1 MPREHQP
8 ARIRKRNRVGLY
20 RESEGFI
27 VPLEGMGQHNPAR
40 GKEPCFVHATKERR
54 RWGLPVLITP
64 ETIRTLQR
72 KLYRKAK
79 QEPSCRFHALYDK
92 VYRAD
97 ILEFAY
103 RLVRA
108 NKGSAGIDGVT
119 FETIEENEGAPAFIG
134 ELEEALRN
142 KTYKPDP
149 VKRVMIPKSDGSQRP
164 LGIPTIRDRVAQ
176 MAAKL
181 VIEPI
186 FEADFCETS
195 YGFRPKKSAHN
206 AVDDVTYAMNI
217 GYTEVIDADL
227 SKYFDTIPHA
237 NLMATVAERICDGE
251 ILRLIQMWL
260 KAPIMEMDKDGT
272 KRNIGGGKGNRK
284 GTPQGGVISP
294 LLSNLYLHI
303 LDRIWERNNLQ
314 HRLGARIVR
323 YADDIVILCRR
334 NKSDKAMAVLRQIL
348 ERLKLALNETK
359 TKIVNSHKGKFDFLG
374 FTIWIAES
382 RKNGNLYSH
391 VQPSKKALQ
400 AIKDSVT
407 AITQRKMT
415 VKPLEKIVTE
425 VNATVRGWVG
435 YFHFKNCS
443 KVLTHLRGHVEER
456 LRTHLRKR
464 HKVKARGTGYARYGS
479 QVLYGKYGLYKV
491 PTTAGWKKAHA
502 V

>member
-1 MPREHQP
+1 
-8 ARIRKRNRVGLY
+8 
-20 RESEGFI
+20 
-27 VPLEGMGQHNPAR
+27 MGIAIML
-40 GKEPCFVHATKERR
+40 K
-54 RWGLPVLITP
+54 TP

-79 QEPSCRFHALYDK
+79 QEPACRFHALYDK

-97 ILEFAY
+97 ILSHAY
-103 RLVRA
+103 ALVRA
-108 NKGSAGIDGVT
+108 NRGSAGIDGVT
-119 FETIEENEGAPAFIG
+119 FAAIEEQEGITAFIA

-195 YGFRPKKSAHN
+195 YGFRPKKSAHD
-206 AVDDVTYAMNI
+206 AVDDVTYAMNT

-237 NLMATVAERICDGE
+237 KLMATVAERICDGE

-260 KAPIMEMDKDGT
+260 KAPIMEVDKDGT

-303 LDRIWERNNLQ
+303 LDRIWERNKLQ
-314 HRLGARIVR
+314 QRLGARIVR

-334 NKSDKAMAVLRQIL
+334 GKSEQVMTVLRQIL
-348 ERLKLALNETK
+348 ERLELTLNEAK
-359 TKIVNSHKGKFDFLG
+359 TKIVNAHKGKFDFLG
-374 FTIWIAES
+374 FSIWMTKS
-382 RKNGNLYSH
+382 RRSGKLYSH
-391 VQPSKKALQ
+391 VQPSKQSLQ
-400 AIKDSVT
+400 KIKDRVT
-407 AITQRKMT
+407 ELTRRRRTMM
-415 VKPLEKIVTE
+415 PLEWIVNE
-425 VNATVRGWVG
+425 VNTTVRGWVG
-435 YFHFKNCS
+435 YFRYRNSSRALGQIQSHVKAR
-443 KVLTHLRGHVEER
+443 LITHLC
-456 LRTHLRKR
+456 KR
-464 HKVKARGTGYARYGS
+464 HKIRNRNAGYARFPVS
-479 QVLYGKYGLYKV
+479 LLYGKYNLYKV
-491 PTTAGWKKAHA
+491 PTSVVWKKAHA
-502 V
+502 L

>member
-1 MPREHQP
+1 MSL
-8 ARIRKRNRVGLY
+8 K
-20 RESEGFI
+20 
-27 VPLEGMGQHNPAR
+27 
-40 GKEPCFVHATKERR
+40 
-54 RWGLPVLITP
+54 TP

-79 QEPSCRFHALYDK
+79 QEPACRFHALYDK

-119 FETIEENEGAPAFIG
+119 FAAIEENEGVPAFIG
-134 ELEEALRN
+134 ELGEALRS

-186 FEADFCETS
+186 FEADFCKTS
-195 YGFRPKKSAHN
+195 YGFRPKKSAHD
-206 AVDDVTYAMNI
+206 AVDEVAYAMNT

-237 NLMATVAERICDGE
+237 NLMAVVAERICDGE
-251 ILRLIQMWL
+251 ILRLIQLWL

-294 LLSNLYLHI
+294 LLSNLYLHL
-303 LDRIWERNNLQ
+303 LDRIWERKNLQ
-314 HRLGARIVR
+314 QRLGVRIVR
-323 YADDIVILCRR
+323 YADDVVILCRR
-334 NKSDKAMAVLRQIL
+334 GQSEQAMAVLRQIL
-348 ERLKLALNETK
+348 ERLGLTLNETK
-359 TKIVNSHKGKFDFLG
+359 TKTVNAYEGKFDFLG
-374 FTIWIAES
+374 FSIWMGKS
-382 RKNGNLYSH
+382 RKTGNSYPH
-391 VQPSKKALQ
+391 VQPSKKTLQ
-400 AIKDSVT
+400 KIKDRVT
-407 AITQRKMT
+407 MLTMRRRTIL
-415 VKPLEKIVTE
+415 PLERIVNE
-425 VNATVRGWVG
+425 VNTTVRGWVG
-435 YFHFKNCS
+435 YFHYRNCS
-443 KVLTHLRGHVEER
+443 KSLSQIRHHVEER
-456 LRTHLRKR
+456 LITHLRKR
-464 HKVKARGTGYARYGS
+464 HKVRNRITGYVRFPTRLLYERYN
-479 QVLYGKYGLYKV
+479 LYKV
-491 PTTAGWKKAHA
+491 PTTAVWTKVHA
-502 V
+502 L

>member
-1 MPREHQP
+1 
-8 ARIRKRNRVGLY
+8 
-20 RESEGFI
+20 
-27 VPLEGMGQHNPAR
+27 MGI
-40 GKEPCFVHATKERR
+40 ATM
-54 RWGLPVLITP
+54 LTTP

-79 QEPSCRFHALYDK
+79 QEPACRFHALYDK

-97 ILEFAY
+97 ILSHAY
-103 RLVRA
+103 ALVRA

-119 FETIEENEGAPAFIG
+119 FAAIEENEGVTAFLA

-176 MAAKL
+176 MATKL

-186 FEADFCETS
+186 FEADFCKTS
-195 YGFRPKKSAHN
+195 YGFRPRKSAHN
-206 AVDDVTYAMNI
+206 AVDDVAYAMNT

-237 NLMATVAERICDGE
+237 NLMATVAERICDGA
-251 ILRLIQMWL
+251 ILHLIQMWL
-260 KAPIMEMDKDGT
+260 KAPIMEQDKDGT

-303 LDRIWERNNLQ
+303 LDRIWERKNLQ
-314 HRLGARIVR
+314 QRLGARIVR
-323 YADDIVILCRR
+323 YADDIVILCR
-334 NKSDKAMAVLRQIL
+334 KGQSEQAMTVLRQIL
-348 ERLKLALNETK
+348 ERLELTLNEAK
-359 TKIVNSHKGKFDFLG
+359 TKIVNAYKGKFDFLG
-374 FTIWIAES
+374 FTLGMDKS
-382 RKNGNLYSH
+382 RRTGKLYSH

-400 AIKDSVT
+400 KIKDRVT
-407 AITQRKMT
+407 VLTKRVTT
-415 VKPLEKIVTE
+415 VKPLEGIVQE

-435 YFHFKNCS
+435 YFHYRNCS
-443 KVLTHLRGHVEER
+443 ETLTQVRDHVDER

-464 HKVKARGTGYARYGS
+464 HKIKDRGTGYVLFKNR
-479 QVLYGKYGLYKV
+479 VLYEKYGLYKV
-491 PTTAGWKKAHA
+491 PTTAGWKKAYA
-502 V
+502 LQ

>member
-1 MPREHQP
+1 
-8 ARIRKRNRVGLY
+8 
-20 RESEGFI
+20 
-27 VPLEGMGQHNPAR
+27 MGI
-40 GKEPCFVHATKERR
+40 ATM
-54 RWGLPVLITP
+54 LTTP

-79 QEPSCRFHALYDK
+79 QEPACRFHALYDK

-119 FETIEENEGAPAFIG
+119 FEAIEENEGAPAFIG
-134 ELEEALRN
+134 ELEEALRT

-195 YGFRPKKSAHN
+195 YGFRPKKSAHD
-206 AVDDVTYAMNI
+206 AVDDVTYAMNT
-217 GYTEVIDADL
+217 GYTEIIDADL

-260 KAPIMEMDKDGT
+260 KAPIMEMDNDGT
-272 KRNIGGGKGNRK
+272 KRNIGGGKGNRT

-314 HRLGARIVR
+314 QRLGARIVR
-323 YADDIVILCRR
+323 YADDIVLLCKRG
-334 NKSDKAMAVLRQIL
+334 KSGRVMTIFRQIL
-348 ERLKLALNETK
+348 ERLKLTLNETK
-359 TKIVNSHKGKFDFLG
+359 TKIVNAHKEKFDFLG
-374 FTIWIAES
+374 FSIRMAES
-382 RKNGNLYSH
+382 WKTGNLYPH
-391 VQPSKKALQ
+391 VQPSKKSLQ
-400 AIKDSVT
+400 KIKDRVT
-407 AITQRKMT
+407 ELTGRRRTIM
-415 VKPLEKIVTE
+415 PLDWIVNE

-435 YFHFKNCS
+435 YFHYRNCS
-443 KVLTHLRGHVEER
+443 KALGQIRSHVGER
-456 LRTHLRKR
+456 LITHLRKR
-464 HKVKARGTGYARYGS
+464 HKIRNRNAGYVRFPSRLLYERYN
-479 QVLYGKYGLYKV
+479 LYKV
-491 PTTAGWKKAHA
+491 PTTAVWAKAHA
-502 V
+502 LQ

>member
-1 MPREHQP
+1 
-8 ARIRKRNRVGLY
+8 
-20 RESEGFI
+20 
-27 VPLEGMGQHNPAR
+27 MGIAMLL
-40 GKEPCFVHATKERR
+40 K
-54 RWGLPVLITP
+54 TP
-64 ETIRTLQR
+64 ERIRTLQR
-72 KLYRKAK
+72 KLYCKAK
-79 QEPSCRFHALYDK
+79 QEPACRFHALYDK

-97 ILEFAY
+97 ILSHAY
-103 RLVRA
+103 NLVRA

-119 FETIEENEGAPAFIG
+119 FAAIEEQEGITAFIA

-164 LGIPTIRDRVAQ
+164 LGIPTIRDRVVQ

-186 FEADFCETS
+186 FEADFCKTS
-195 YGFRPKKSAHN
+195 YGFRPKKSAHD
-206 AVDDVTYAMNI
+206 AVDDVAYAMRT

-237 NLMATVAERICDGE
+237 NLMAVVAERICDGA
-251 ILRLIQMWL
+251 LLHLIQMWL
-260 KAPIMEMDKDGT
+260 KAPIMEVDKDGT

-314 HRLGARIVR
+314 QRLGARIVR

-334 NKSDKAMAVLRQIL
+334 GQSERAMAVLRQIL
-348 ERLKLALNETK
+348 ERLKLTLNEAK
-359 TKIVNSHKGKFDFLG
+359 TKIVNAYEGTFDFLG
-374 FTIWIAES
+374 FTIWMGKS
-382 RKNGNLYSH
+382 RKSGKLYPH
-391 VQPSKKALQ
+391 VQPSKKSLQ
-400 AIKDSVT
+400 AVKDRVT
-407 AITQRKMT
+407 AFTKRT
-415 VKPLEKIVTE
+415 RTAKPLESVVNEI
-425 VNATVRGWVG
+425 NATLRGWVG

-443 KVLTHLRGHVEER
+443 STLKAVKCHVEER

-464 HKVKARGTGYARYGS
+464 HKIKDRGVGYARFS
-479 QVLYGKYGLYKV
+479 NRALYGKYGLYKV
-491 PTTAGWKKAHA
+491 PTTAGWTKAHA
-502 V
+502 LS

>member
-1 MPREHQP
+1 
-8 ARIRKRNRVGLY
+8 
-20 RESEGFI
+20 
-27 VPLEGMGQHNPAR
+27 MGI
-40 GKEPCFVHATKERR
+40 ATM
-54 RWGLPVLITP
+54 LTTP
-64 ETIRTLQR
+64 ETVRTLQR

-79 QEPSCRFHALYDK
+79 QEPAFRFHALYDK

-97 ILEFAY
+97 ILGHAY
-103 RLVRA
+103 ALVRA

-119 FETIEENEGAPAFIG
+119 FEAIEENEGAPAFIG
-134 ELEEALRN
+134 ELEDALRS

-176 MAAKL
+176 MATKL

-195 YGFRPKKSAHN
+195 YGFRPKKSAHD
-206 AVDDVTYAMNI
+206 AVDDVAYAMNT

-272 KRNIGGGKGNRK
+272 KRNIGGGKGNRT

-314 HRLGARIVR
+314 QRLGARIVR

-334 NKSDKAMAVLRQIL
+334 NKSDKAMTVLRQIL
-348 ERLKLALNETK
+348 ERLKLSLNEAK
-359 TKIVNSHKGKFDFLG
+359 TKIVNAFEGKFDFLG
-374 FTIWIAES
+374 FSIWMGKG
-382 RKNGNLYSH
+382 RKTRNYYPH

-400 AIKDSVT
+400 KIKDRVT
-407 AITQRKMT
+407 ELTTRRRTIMPLGWI
-415 VKPLEKIVTE
+415 VKE

-435 YFHFKNCS
+435 FFHYRNCS
-443 KVLTHLRGHVEER
+443 KALGQIRSHVEER
-456 LRTHLRKR
+456 LITHLRKR
-464 HKVKARGTGYARYGS
+464 HKVRNRKAGYVRFPNRLLYERYN
-479 QVLYGKYGLYKV
+479 LYKV
-491 PTTAGWKKAHA
+491 PTSAVWTKVHA
-502 V
+502 LQ